1 MQNVKVKMQNEGGN
15 VRRDLTRQLYRT
27 MLRIR
32 LVEEGIAALYAEQQM
47 RCPVHLCIGQEAVAA
62 GVCHVLGHEDL
73 VLSTHRAHG
82 HYLAKGGDL
91 RAMLAEM
98 HGKSTGCASGM
109 GGSMHLIDLS
119 AGFLGS
125 APIVGSTIPI
135 AVGVAFGRALRTF
148 AGREVLEP
156 RHGVRHGEK
165 ADLQYNASCAAAD
178 AVAPAPCQIPLAGN
192 KWNDAPPA
200 SIGECVVVAFFG
212 EGATEEG
219 AFHEALNFAALK
231 QLPVLFVCENNLYSV
246 YSPLA
251 VRQPA
256 GREVY
261 RLAEGHG
268 VISRQGDGNDA
279 LAVHSLAY
287 DALRHVRAG
296 RGPALLELKTYRWR
310 EHCGPNY
317 DNNLGYRTEEEFQRW
332 RALCP
337 LIRLGRRGLD
347 DGSFTQTEIDAW
359 SDEIRAE
366 FAAAVQFA
374 KQSPFPQP
382 ESMLPSVYAEND
394 SEVLSHA
401 RAA

>member
-1 MQNVKVKMQNEGGN
+1 MQNEGGN

-62 GVCHVLGHEDL
+62 GVCQLLGRDDL
-73 VLSTHRAHG
+73 ALSTHRAHG

-98 HGKSTGCASGM
+98 HGKATGCASGM
-109 GGSMHLIDLS
+109 GGSMHLIDLT

-125 APIVGSTIPI
+125 APIVGSTVPI
-135 AVGVAFGRALRTF
+135 AVGVAFGAALRKANRR
-148 AGREVLEP
+148 AGIDQ
-156 RHGVRHGEK
+156 RHGVRRG
-165 ADLQYNASCAAAD
+165 DQ
-178 AVAPAPCQIPLAGN
+178 AGFQV
-192 KWNDAPPA
+192 D
-200 SIGECVVVAFFG
+200 VVVAFFG

-268 VISRQGDGNDA
+268 IVSRQGDGNDA
-279 LAVHSLAY
+279 LTVHSLAY
-287 DALRHVRAG
+287 GALRHVRAG
-296 RGPALLELKTYRWR
+296 RGPAFLELKTYRWR

-337 LIRLGRRGLD
+337 LIRLGRRGVD
-347 DGSFTQTEIDAW
+347 DGSFTQAEIDAW
-359 SDEIRAE
+359 SEEIRAE

-382 ESMLPSVYAEND
+382 EAMLRSVYAESDPMVINR
-394 SEVLSHA
+394 A

>member
-1 MQNVKVKMQNEGGN
+1 MQ
-15 VRRDLTRQLYRT
+15 RDLTRQLYRT

-32 LVEEGIAALYAEQQM
+32 LVEEGIAAIYAEQQM
-47 RCPVHLCIGQEAVAA
+47 RCPVHLCVGQEAICA
-62 GVCHVLGHEDL
+62 GVCQLLGRDDL

-91 RAMLAEM
+91 RALLAEM
-98 HGKSTGCASGM
+98 HGKATGCASGM
-109 GGSMHLIDLS
+109 GGSMHLIDLA

-135 AVGVAFGRALRTF
+135 AVGVSFGLDLRRPSTSAAG
-148 AGREVLEP
+148 AGR
-156 RHGVRHGEK
+156 
-165 ADLQYNASCAAAD
+165 
-178 AVAPAPCQIPLAGN
+178 
-192 KWNDAPPA
+192 NDAPA
-200 SIGECVVVAFFG
+200 DCANSRQVVVAFFG

-246 YSPLA
+246 YSPLS

-268 VISRQGDGNDA
+268 IASRQGDGNDA
-279 LAVHSLAY
+279 LKVHSLTY

-296 RGPALLELKTYRWR
+296 RGPALLEFKTYRWR

-317 DNNLGYRTEEEFQRW
+317 DNTLGYRTEEEFRHWQS
-332 RALCP
+332 LCP
-337 LIRLGRRGLD
+337 LARLGRRGLH
-347 DGSFTQTEIDAW
+347 DGSFTQTELDTW

-374 KQSPFPQP
+374 KQSPYPHPSSLLQ
-382 ESMLPSVYAEND
+382 SVYAKHTGRTV
-394 SEVLSHA
+394 SRS

>member
-1 MQNVKVKMQNEGGN
+1 MQ
-15 VRRDLTRQLYRT
+15 RDLTRQLYRT

-32 LVEEGIAALYAEQQM
+32 LVEKGIAASYAEQQM
-47 RCPVHLCIGQEAVAA
+47 RCPVHLCIGQEAIAS
-62 GVCHVLGHEDL
+62 GVCQLLGNDDL

-98 HGKSTGCASGM
+98 HGKATGCANGM
-109 GGSMHLIDLS
+109 GGSMHLIDLA

-135 AVGVAFGRALRTF
+135 AVGVALGRAMRGAVDRTPSDP
-148 AGREVLEP
+148 V
-156 RHGVRHGEK
+156 HGVRRGER
-165 ADLQYNASCAAAD
+165 AVSEVDAVGAAAD
-178 AVAPAPCQIPLAGN
+178 AVAPQGFS
-192 KWNDAPPA
+192 KQQR
-200 SIGECVVVAFFG
+200 VVVAFFG

-219 AFHEALNFAALK
+219 AFHEALNFAVLK

-246 YSPLA
+246 YSPLS

-268 VISRQGDGNDA
+268 IVSRQGDGNDA
-279 LAVHSLAY
+279 LKVHSLAY

-296 RGPALLELKTYRWR
+296 RGPALLEFKTYRWR

-317 DNNLGYRTEEEFQRW
+317 DNHLGYRTEDEFLRW
-332 RALCP
+332 QALCP
-337 LIRLGRRGLD
+337 LARLGRRGLD
-347 DGSFTQTEIDAW
+347 DGSFTEAELDAW
-359 SDEIRAE
+359 RDEIRTE

-374 KQSPFPQP
+374 KQSPYPQP
-382 ESMLPSVYAEND
+382 DSMLQSVYAEHTRQAV
-394 SEVLSHA
+394 SRSHA
-401 RAA
+401 A

>member
-1 MQNVKVKMQNEGGN
+1 M
-15 VRRDLTRQLYRT
+15 RRDLTRQLYQT

-47 RCPVHLCIGQEAVAA
+47 RCPVHLCIGQEAIAA
-62 GVCHVLGHEDL
+62 GVCHFLGREDL

-91 RAMLAEM
+91 PAMLAEM

-109 GGSMHLIDLS
+109 GGSMHLIDLA

-135 AVGVAFGRALRTF
+135 AVGVAFGAALR
-148 AGREVLEP
+148 
-156 RHGVRHGEK
+156 GERR
-165 ADLQYNASCAAAD
+165 
-178 AVAPAPCQIPLAGN
+178 
-192 KWNDAPPA
+192 
-200 SIGECVVVAFFG
+200 VVVAFFG

-219 AFHEALNFAALK
+219 AFHEALNFAVLK

-268 VISRQGDGNDA
+268 VVSRQGDGNDA

-287 DALRHVRAG
+287 DALRHIRAG
-296 RGPALLELKTYRWR
+296 RGPAFLELKTYRWR

-317 DNNLGYRTEEEFQRW
+317 DNSLGYRTEEEFQRW

-337 LIRLGRRGLD
+337 LTRLGRRGLD
-347 DGSFTQTEIDAW
+347 DCSFTQTEIDAW
-359 SDEIRAE
+359 TNEVRAE
-366 FAAAVQFA
+366 FAEAVQFA

-382 ESMLPSVYAEND
+382 ESMLQSVYAENNR
-394 SEVLSHA
+394 EFAAHA